1 MWACGVAA
9 AARAAAT
16 APGLRLFVLGAL
28 GGVAGSWEALF
39 FSKMVLCRNSL
50 GTGTCGT
57 GPRLAK
63 SAPSCRVEQERG
75 QPPAHR
81 SHGHRSHATGVT
93 PHSLC
98 GTTYLRAYLRLY
110 FYLDCR
116 VSCRILRENSSW
128 YKIYHSLAR
137 TPPPRAE
144 GIPVAWFILVP
155 ASGACKCTILN
166 IERPSVTD
174 VSLTKSVK
182 LLNSGV
188 CIEIHSLP
196 LSSCCPRVAKGR
208 GWHRGQARQTLAM
221 IRGQTGRYHP
231 VQSTRVLCGIVR
243 A

>member
-9 AARAAAT
+9 AAKAAAT
-16 APGLRLFVLGAL
+16 DPGLRLFVLGAL

-137 TPPPRAE
+137 VPPPPSRRNP
-144 GIPVAWFILVP
+144 GCVVYL
-155 ASGACKCTILN
+155 GACKWCLQVYHTKYRATVRN
-166 IERPSVTD
+166 RRVTD
-174 VSLTKSVK
+174 EECETA
-182 LLNSGV
+182 
-188 CIEIHSLP
+188 E
-196 LSSCCPRVAKGR
+196 
-208 GWHRGQARQTLAM
+208 
-221 IRGQTGRYHP
+221 
-231 VQSTRVLCGIVR
+231 
-243 A
+243 

>member
-1 MWACGVAA
+1 MWRRRRRLRRRTPACAFSSW
-9 AARAAAT
+9 AR
-16 APGLRLFVLGAL
+16 L
-28 GGVAGSWEALF
+28 GGWQAVGRLYFFRKWFSAETLSGLARVAPDRDSQRVHRAVEW
-39 FSKMVLCRNSL
+39 SRSVDSPPP
-50 GTGTCGT
+50 TGVT
-57 GPRLAK
+57 
-63 SAPSCRVEQERG
+63 
-75 QPPAHR
+75 
-81 SHGHRSHATGVT
+81 ATGVT

-137 TPPPRAE
+137 VPPPRAE

-166 IERPSVTD
+166 M
-174 VSLTKSVK
+174 SLTKSVK